1 ITDIVKFTTFII
13 SLLITKKINNQQIC
27 KSIMKLNL
35 AINGFGRIG
44 RSFLRVCLKDKE
56 FMNMINIVAINDLT
70 DLKNIAHLLK
80 FDSTFGRFDGEINID
95 ENNNLLVINKELKIK
110 IFSEKDPLNL
120 PWKDLDIYFVMESSG
135 KFTDAN
141 NAKKHIEAGA
151 KKVIISAPAKGVDI
165 TILLGVN
172 DSKYTDDKH
181 NIISMASCTTNSLAP
196 VIKVVNDK
204 FGIQNGFMTTT
215 HAYTNDQR
223 LLDSFHKDP
232 RRSRSALM
240 SIIPTTTGAAK
251 AIGEVIPEL
260 KGKIDGLAL
269 RVPVSNGS
277 IADIVLTLNNE
288 VTKEEINKVLQEA
301 SQSYLKGILSYTEE
315 PIVSSDIIGDSHS
328 SIVDGL
334 STMVL
339 GNKGKNVKILS
350 WYDNEWSFVCRLVDL
365 IKFIYKN
372 KFV

>member
-1 ITDIVKFTTFII
+1 MI
-13 SLLITKKINNQQIC
+13 
-27 KSIMKLNL
+27 LNL

-44 RSFLRVCLKDKE
+44 RTFLRICLRDKD
-56 FMNMINIVAINDLT
+56 FMDKINIVAINDLT
-70 DLKNIAHLLK
+70 DLKSIVNLLK
-80 FDSTFGRFDGEINID
+80 FDSTFGRFDGEIDMD
-95 ENNNLLVINKELKIK
+95 EKNNLLVINKELKIK
-110 IFSEKDPLNL
+110 VFAEKDPLNL
-120 PWKDLDIYFVMESSG
+120 PWKEMDIYFVVESSG
-135 KFTDAN
+135 KFTNAD
-141 NAKKHIEAGA
+141 NAKKHLEAGA
-151 KKVIISAPAKGVDI
+151 KKVIISAPAKGVDV

-172 DSKYTDDKH
+172 ESKYQNKNH

-196 VIKVVNDK
+196 VIKVLNDK
-204 FGIQNGFMTTT
+204 FGIQSGYMTTT

-232 RRSRSALM
+232 RRSRSAMM

-288 VTKEEINKVLQEA
+288 VTKEEVNDVLKEA

-339 GNKGKNVKILS
+339 GNKGTNVKILS
-350 WYDNEWSFVCRLVDL
+350 WYDNEWGFTCRLVDL
-365 IKFIYKN
+365 IKFLHKN
-372 KFV
+372 KND

>member
-1 ITDIVKFTTFII
+1 
-13 SLLITKKINNQQIC
+13 
-27 KSIMKLNL
+27 MKLNL

-44 RSFLRVCLKDKE
+44 RSFLRVSLKDKE
-56 FMNMINIVAINDLT
+56 FMDMINIAAINDLT
-70 DLKNIAHLLK
+70 DLKNIVHLLK
-80 FDSTFGRFDGEINID
+80 FDSTFGRFDGEIDID
-95 ENNNLLVINKELKIK
+95 ENNSLLIINKEVKIK
-110 IFSEKDPLNL
+110 ILAEKDPLNL
-120 PWKDLDIYFVMESSG
+120 PWKNMDIYFVVESSG
-135 KFTDAN
+135 KFTDGN
-141 NAKKHIEAGA
+141 NAIKHIEAGA
-151 KKVIISAPAKGVDI
+151 KKVIISAPAKNVDV
-165 TILLGVN
+165 TILFGVN
-172 DSKYTDDKH
+172 DSKFEFEKH

-196 VIKVVNDK
+196 VLKVLNDK
-204 FGIQNGFMTTT
+204 FGIQNGYMTTT

-251 AIGEVIPEL
+251 AIGEIIPEL

-277 IADIVLTLNNE
+277 IADIVLTLKKE
-288 VTKEEINKVLQEA
+288 VTKEDINKSLKEA

-315 PIVSSDIIGDSHS
+315 PLVSTDIIGDSHS

-339 GNKGKNVKILS
+339 GDKGTNVKILS
-350 WYDNEWSFVCRLVDL
+350 WYDNEWSFACRLVDL
-365 IKFIYKN
+365 IKFICKN
-372 KFV
+372 KNN

>member
-1 ITDIVKFTTFII
+1 M
-13 SLLITKKINNQQIC
+13 Q
-27 KSIMKLNL
+27 KLNL

-56 FMNMINIVAINDLT
+56 FMNIINIVAINDLT
-70 DLKNIAHLLK
+70 DLKSIVHLLK
-80 FDSTFGRFDGEINID
+80 FDSTFGRFDGDID
-95 ENNNLLVINKELKIK
+95 IDVKNNLLIINKDLKIK

-120 PWKDLDIYFVMESSG
+120 PWKDLDIYFVIESSG

-151 KKVIISAPAKGVDI
+151 KKVVISAPAKGVDV
-165 TILLGVN
+165 TVLLGVN
-172 DSKYTDDKH
+172 DSNYNDEKH
-181 NIISMASCTTNSLAP
+181 KIISMASCTTNSLAP
-196 VIKVVNDK
+196 VIKVLNDK
-204 FGIQNGFMTTT
+204 FGIQNGYMTTT

-232 RRSRSALM
+232 RRARSAMM

-251 AIGEVIPEL
+251 AIGEVIPAL

-288 VTKEEINKVLQEA
+288 VTKDDINKVLKEA
-301 SQSYLKGILSYTEE
+301 SETYLKGILSYTEE
-315 PIVSSDIIGDSHS
+315 PIVSSDIIGDTHS

-339 GNKGKNVKILS
+339 GDKGKNVKILS
-350 WYDNEWSFVCRLVDL
+350 WYDNEWSFACRLVDL

-372 KFV
+372 NNKNK

>member
-1 ITDIVKFTTFII
+1 
-13 SLLITKKINNQQIC
+13 
-27 KSIMKLNL
+27 M
-35 AINGFGRIG
+35 
-44 RSFLRVCLKDKE
+44 
-56 FMNMINIVAINDLT
+56 
-70 DLKNIAHLLK
+70 
-80 FDSTFGRFDGEINID
+80 
-95 ENNNLLVINKELKIK
+95 KIK

-120 PWKDLDIYFVMESSG
+120 PWKDLDIYFVIESSG

-141 NAKKHIEAGA
+141 STKKHIQAGA

-165 TILLGVN
+165 TMLLGVN
-172 DSKYTDDKH
+172 DFRYTDEKH

-196 VIKVVNDK
+196 VIKVLNDK
-204 FGIQNGFMTTT
+204 FGIQNGYMTTT

-232 RRSRSALM
+232 HRSRSALM

-251 AIGEVIPEL
+251 AIGEIIPEL

-288 VTKEEINKVLQEA
+288 VTKEEVNKVLKDA
-301 SQSYLKGILSYTEE
+301 SESYLKGILSYTEE

-339 GNKGKNVKILS
+339 GDKGKNVKILS

-372 KFV
+372 KSY

>member
-1 ITDIVKFTTFII
+1 
-13 SLLITKKINNQQIC
+13 
-27 KSIMKLNL
+27 MKLNL

-44 RSFLRVCLKDKE
+44 RSFLRICLKDKD
-56 FMNMINIVAINDLT
+56 FMDKINIVAINDLT
-70 DLKNIAHLLK
+70 DLKSIVHLLK
-80 FDSTFGRFDGEINID
+80 FDSTFGRFDGEIDID
-95 ENNNLLVINKELKIK
+95 EKNNLLIINKELKINVLT
-110 IFSEKDPLNL
+110 EKDPLNL
-120 PWKDLDIYFVMESSG
+120 PWKEMDIYFVVESSG
-135 KFTDAN
+135 KFTNAD
-141 NAKKHIEAGA
+141 NAKKHLEAGA
-151 KKVIISAPAKGVDI
+151 KKVIISAPAKDVDV

-172 DSKYTDDKH
+172 ESKYQDKNH

-196 VIKVVNDK
+196 VIKVLNDK
-204 FGIQNGFMTTT
+204 FGIQSGFMTTT

-232 RRSRSALM
+232 RRSRSAMM

-277 IADIVLTLNNE
+277 IADIVLILNNE
-288 VTKEEINKVLQEA
+288 VTKEDINEVLKEA

-315 PIVSSDIIGDSHS
+315 PLVSSDIIGDSHS

-339 GNKGKNVKILS
+339 GNKGTNVKILS
-350 WYDNEWSFVCRLVDL
+350 WYDNEWGFTCRLVDL
-365 IKFIYKN
+365 IKFLYKN
-372 KFV
+372 KEDQI

>member
-1 ITDIVKFTTFII
+1 
-13 SLLITKKINNQQIC
+13 
-27 KSIMKLNL
+27 MKLNL

-56 FMNMINIVAINDLT
+56 FMNMIKIVAINDLT

-80 FDSTFGRFDGEINID
+80 FDSTFGRFDGEIDID

-120 PWKDLDIYFVMESSG
+120 PWKDLDIYFVIESSG

-141 NAKKHIEAGA
+141 NAKKHLEAGA

-172 DSKYTDDKH
+172 DFKYTDAKH

-196 VIKVVNDK
+196 VIKVLNDN
-204 FGIQNGFMTTT
+204 FGIQNGYMTTT

-223 LLDSFHKDP
+223 LLDSFHKDQ
-232 RRSRSALM
+232 RRARSALM

-251 AIGEVIPEL
+251 AIGDVIPEL

-288 VTKEEINKVLQEA
+288 VTKEEINKALKEA
-301 SQSYLKGILSYTEE
+301 SESYLKGILSYTEE

-339 GNKGKNVKILS
+339 GNKGKNVKVLS

-365 IKFIYKN
+365 IKFIYKKN
-372 KFV
+372 KID

>member
-1 ITDIVKFTTFII
+1 
-13 SLLITKKINNQQIC
+13 
-27 KSIMKLNL
+27 MKLNL

-44 RSFLRVCLKDKE
+44 RSFLRICLKDKD
-56 FMNMINIVAINDLT
+56 FIDKINIVAINDLT
-70 DLKNIAHLLK
+70 DLKSIVHLLK
-80 FDSTFGRFDGEINID
+80 FDSTFGRFDGEVDID
-95 ENNNLLVINKELKIK
+95 ENNNLLIINKELKIK
-110 IFSEKDPLNL
+110 VFAEKDPLNL
-120 PWKDLDIYFVMESSG
+120 PWKEMDIFFVVESSG
-135 KFTDAN
+135 KFTNAN
-141 NAKKHIEAGA
+141 NAKKHLEAGA
-151 KKVIISAPAKGVDI
+151 KKVIISAPAKGVDV

-172 DSKYTDDKH
+172 ESKYDDKNH

-196 VIKVVNDK
+196 VIKVLNDK
-204 FGIQNGFMTTT
+204 FGIQNGYMTTT

-232 RRSRSALM
+232 RRSRSAMM

-277 IADIVLTLNNE
+277 IADIVLTLKKE
-288 VTKEEINKVLQEA
+288 VTKEDLNKSLKEA

-315 PIVSSDIIGDSHS
+315 PLVSSDIIGDSHS

-339 GNKGKNVKILS
+339 GNKGTNVKILS
-350 WYDNEWSFVCRLVDL
+350 WYDNEWGFACRLVDL
-365 IKFIYKN
+365 IKFLYKN
-372 KFV
+372 ENDQI

>member
-1 ITDIVKFTTFII
+1 
-13 SLLITKKINNQQIC
+13 
-27 KSIMKLNL
+27 MKLNL

-44 RSFLRVCLKDKE
+44 RTFLRICLRDKDFIEK
-56 FMNMINIVAINDLT
+56 INIVAINDLT
-70 DLKNIAHLLK
+70 DLKSILHLLK
-80 FDSTFGRFDGEINID
+80 FDSTFGRFDGEIDID
-95 ENNNLLVINKELKIK
+95 ENNNLLIINKELKIK
-110 IFSEKDPLNL
+110 VFAEKDPLNL
-120 PWKDLDIYFVMESSG
+120 PWNEMDIYFVVESSG
-135 KFTDAN
+135 KFTNAD
-141 NAKKHIEAGA
+141 NAKRHLEAGA
-151 KKVIISAPAKGVDI
+151 KKVIISAPAKGVDV

-172 DSKYTDDKH
+172 ESKYQDKNH

-196 VIKVVNDK
+196 VIKVLNDK
-204 FGIQNGFMTTT
+204 FGIQNGYMTTT

-232 RRSRSALM
+232 RRSRSAMM

-288 VTKEEINKVLQEA
+288 VTKEEVNDVLKEA
-301 SQSYLKGILSYTEE
+301 SNSYLKGILSYTEE

-339 GNKGKNVKILS
+339 GNKGRNVKILS
-350 WYDNEWSFVCRLVDL
+350 WYDNEWGFTCRLVDL
-365 IKFIYKN
+365 IKFLYKN
-372 KFV
+372 KYDQIYI

>member
-1 ITDIVKFTTFII
+1 
-13 SLLITKKINNQQIC
+13 
-27 KSIMKLNL
+27 MKLNL

-44 RSFLRVCLKDKE
+44 RTFLRIGIKDKE
-56 FMNMINIVAINDLT
+56 FIEKINIVAINDLT
-70 DLKNIAHLLK
+70 DLKSIVNLLK
-80 FDSTFGRFDGEINID
+80 FDSTFGRFDGEIDMD
-95 ENNNLLVINKELKIK
+95 EKNNLLIINKELKIK
-110 IFSEKDPLNL
+110 VFAEKDPLNL
-120 PWKDLDIYFVMESSG
+120 PWKEMGIYFVVESSG
-135 KFTDAN
+135 KFTNAN
-141 NAKKHIEAGA
+141 NAKKHLEAGA
-151 KKVIISAPAKGVDI
+151 KKVIISAPAKGVDV

-172 DSKYTDDKH
+172 ESKYQNKNH

-196 VIKVVNDK
+196 VIKVLNDK
-204 FGIQNGFMTTT
+204 FGIQSGYMTTT

-232 RRSRSALM
+232 RRSRSAMM

-288 VTKEEINKVLQEA
+288 VTKEEVNDVLKEA

-339 GNKGKNVKILS
+339 GNKGTNVKILS
-350 WYDNEWSFVCRLVDL
+350 WYDNEWGFTCRLVDL
-365 IKFIYKN
+365 IKFLHKN
-372 KFV
+372 KND

>member
-1 ITDIVKFTTFII
+1 
-13 SLLITKKINNQQIC
+13 
-27 KSIMKLNL
+27 M
-35 AINGFGRIG
+35 
-44 RSFLRVCLKDKE
+44 DK
-56 FMNMINIVAINDLT
+56 INIVAINDLT
-70 DLKNIAHLLK
+70 DLKSIVNLLK
-80 FDSTFGRFDGEINID
+80 FDSTFGRFDGEIDMD
-95 ENNNLLVINKELKIK
+95 EKNNLLVINKELKIK
-110 IFSEKDPLNL
+110 VFAEKDPLNL
-120 PWKDLDIYFVMESSG
+120 PWKEMDIYFVVESSG
-135 KFTDAN
+135 KFTNAD
-141 NAKKHIEAGA
+141 NAKKHLEAGA
-151 KKVIISAPAKGVDI
+151 KKVIISAPAKGVDV

-172 DSKYTDDKH
+172 ESKYQNKNH

-196 VIKVVNDK
+196 VIKVLNDK
-204 FGIQNGFMTTT
+204 FGIQSGYMTTT

-232 RRSRSALM
+232 RRSRSAMM

-288 VTKEEINKVLQEA
+288 VTKEEVNDVLKEA

-339 GNKGKNVKILS
+339 GNKGTNVKILS
-350 WYDNEWSFVCRLVDL
+350 WYDNEWGFTCRLVDL
-365 IKFIYKN
+365 IKFLHKN
-372 KFV
+372 KND

>member
-1 ITDIVKFTTFII
+1 
-13 SLLITKKINNQQIC
+13 
-27 KSIMKLNL
+27 M
-35 AINGFGRIG
+35 
-44 RSFLRVCLKDKE
+44 DK
-56 FMNMINIVAINDLT
+56 INIVAINDLT
-70 DLKNIAHLLK
+70 DLKSIVHLLK
-80 FDSTFGRFDGEINID
+80 FDSTFGRFDGEIDID
-95 ENNNLLVINKELKIK
+95 ENNNLLIINKELKIK
-110 IFSEKDPLNL
+110 VFAEKDPLNL
-120 PWKDLDIYFVMESSG
+120 PWKEMDIYFVVESSG
-135 KFTDAN
+135 KFTNAN
-141 NAKKHIEAGA
+141 NAKKHLEAGA
-151 KKVIISAPAKGVDI
+151 KKVIVSAPAKGVDV

-172 DSKYTDDKH
+172 ESKYQDKNH

-196 VIKVVNDK
+196 VIKVLNDK
-204 FGIQNGFMTTT
+204 FGIQSGYMTTT

-232 RRSRSALM
+232 RRSRSAMM

-277 IADIVLTLNNE
+277 IADIVLTLNNV
-288 VTKEEINKVLQEA
+288 VTKEEVNDILKEA

-315 PIVSSDIIGDSHS
+315 PLVSSDIIGDSHS

-339 GNKGKNVKILS
+339 GNKGTNVKILS
-350 WYDNEWSFVCRLVDL
+350 WYDNEWGFTCRLVDL
-365 IKFIYKN
+365 IKFLHKN
-372 KFV
+372 KNNQI

>member
-1 ITDIVKFTTFII
+1 M
-13 SLLITKKINNQQIC
+13 Q
-27 KSIMKLNL
+27 KLNL

-56 FMNMINIVAINDLT
+56 FMNIINIVAINDLT
-70 DLKNIAHLLK
+70 DLKSIVHLLK
-80 FDSTFGRFDGEINID
+80 FDSTFGRFDGDID
-95 ENNNLLVINKELKIK
+95 IDVKNNLLIINKDLKIK
-110 IFSEKDPLNL
+110 IFAEKDPLNL
-120 PWKDLDIYFVMESSG
+120 PWKDLDIYFVIESSG

-151 KKVIISAPAKGVDI
+151 KKVVISAPAKGVDV
-165 TILLGVN
+165 TVLLGVN
-172 DSKYTDDKH
+172 DSNYNDEKH
-181 NIISMASCTTNSLAP
+181 KIISMASCTTNSLAP
-196 VIKVVNDK
+196 VIKVLNDK
-204 FGIQNGFMTTT
+204 FGIQNGYMTTT

-232 RRSRSALM
+232 RRARSAMM

-251 AIGEVIPEL
+251 AIGEVIPAL

-288 VTKEEINKVLQEA
+288 VTKDDINKVLKEA
-301 SQSYLKGILSYTEE
+301 SETYLKGILSYTEE
-315 PIVSSDIIGDSHS
+315 PIVSSDIIGDTHS

-339 GNKGKNVKILS
+339 GDKGKNVKILS
-350 WYDNEWSFVCRLVDL
+350 WYDNEWSFACRLVDL

-372 KFV
+372 NNKNK

>member
-1 ITDIVKFTTFII
+1 
-13 SLLITKKINNQQIC
+13 
-27 KSIMKLNL
+27 MKLNL

-44 RSFLRVCLKDKE
+44 RSFLRVCLKDNE
-56 FMNMINIVAINDLT
+56 FMDKINIVAINDLT
-70 DLKNIAHLLK
+70 DLKNIAHLFK
-80 FDSTFGRFDGEINID
+80 FDSTFGRFDGEIDID
-95 ENNNLLVINKELKIK
+95 ENNHLLIINNDLKIK
-110 IFSEKDPLNL
+110 ILATKDPIDL
-120 PWKDLDIYFVMESSG
+120 PWKDLNIHYVIESSG
-135 KFTDAN
+135 KFTNAN
-141 NAKKHIEAGA
+141 NAKKHLQAGA
-151 KKVIISAPAKGVDI
+151 KKVIITAPAKGVDA

-172 DSKYTDDKH
+172 DTKYVDEKH

-196 VIKVVNDK
+196 VIKVLNDK
-204 FGIQNGFMTTT
+204 FGIQNGYMTTT

-232 RRSRSALM
+232 RRSRAAMM

-277 IADIVLTLNNE
+277 VADIVLTLNSE
-288 VTKEEINKVLQEA
+288 VTKDEVNKVLKEA
-301 SQSYLKGILSYTEE
+301 SQSYLKGILYYTEE
-315 PIVSSDIIGDSHS
+315 PLVSSDIIGDSHS

-339 GNKGKNVKILS
+339 GEKGRNLKILT

-365 IKFIYKN
+365 VKFIN
-372 KFV
+372 NTHNN

>member
-1 ITDIVKFTTFII
+1 
-13 SLLITKKINNQQIC
+13 
-27 KSIMKLNL
+27 
-35 AINGFGRIG
+35 
-44 RSFLRVCLKDKE
+44 
-56 FMNMINIVAINDLT
+56 
-70 DLKNIAHLLK
+70 
-80 FDSTFGRFDGEINID
+80 
-95 ENNNLLVINKELKIK
+95 
-110 IFSEKDPLNL
+110 
-120 PWKDLDIYFVMESSG
+120 
-135 KFTDAN
+135 
-141 NAKKHIEAGA
+141 
-151 KKVIISAPAKGVDI
+151 
-165 TILLGVN
+165 
-172 DSKYTDDKH
+172 
-181 NIISMASCTTNSLAP
+181 MASCTTNSLAP
-196 VIKVVNDK
+196 VIKVLNDK
-204 FGIQNGFMTTT
+204 FGIQNGYMTTT

-223 LLDSFHKDP
+223 LLDSFHKDL

-288 VTKEEINKVLQEA
+288 VTKEEINKVLKVA
-301 SQSYLKGILSYTEE
+301 SQTYLKGILSYTEE

-350 WYDNEWSFVCRLVDL
+350 CYDIDGSYVCRLVDL

-372 KFV
+372 KVILL